1 MENQKRHQEGHIC
14 ENNHAVTDITPLDT
28 KDNDTR
34 TPTGA
39 HVSDNDSIV
48 YSSFVHPPTK
58 SEGDFVSDNSDGG
71 LPDFPSPASNIP
83 SLSQPSPPN
92 TSHGGDIYRE
102 GYQAEHKTKYQR
114 KQWPEAVW

>member
-1 MENQKRHQEGHIC
+1 MG
-14 ENNHAVTDITPLDT
+14 APVYD
-28 KDNDTR
+28 KD
-34 TPTGA
+34 
-39 HVSDNDSIV
+39 
-48 YSSFVHPPTK
+48 SSFDSLLGHPPTK

-83 SLSQPSPPN
+83 SLSQPSTPN